1 MTPPE
6 DDMNR
11 HILDSLAELR
21 DEMREERRDS
31 AKQVGLLHSKIDTF
45 IQTMQTTCAV
55 RGVASAVMRAELTTH
70 LKEHEQ
76 RPERTISFAALII
89 AALTALGGGLAWLF
103 GGKN

>member
-6 DDMNR
+6 NDMIQ
-11 HILDSLAELR
+11 HVAKSIAELR
-21 DEMREERRDS
+21 DEMREDRRE
-31 AKQVGLLHSKIDTF
+31 ATQQRRGLHRKIDAF
-45 IQTMQTTCAV
+45 IQTAQATCAT
-55 RGVASAVMRAELTTH
+55 RGAASAVVRAELTTH
-70 LKEHEQ
+70 LMEHQQ